1 MLVPKGVKLLRIFDG
16 ITALLLTKL
25 QKTNIE
31 LYGVICGA
39 TLLKKLL
46 VLEPTWVS
54 G

>member
-1 MLVPKGVKLLRIFDG
+1 MLVPKGVNELKILDG

-25 QKTNIE
+25 HETNME

-39 TLLKKLL
+39 TLLKKLG
-46 VLEPTWVS
+46 S